1 MNIWARQSSPI
12 THPAVELPPGVQSLA
27 PRERELA
34 TAIYTHGPM
43 TAEGLREQLS
53 LEITNAAIRSMLSR
67 LCRKGILKRRAEDGK
82 AQARGQGKAFLYLPV
97 ITPDLVRR
105 QAMEQLARD
114 FFQGSM
120 LDVAQA
126 AIEMSRTVDPH
137 CNGGANRTSR
147 WKPPSNLAA

>member
-1 MNIWARQSSPI
+1 MNIWPGQTSPLNCQL
-12 THPAVELPPGVQSLA
+12 AELPPGVQSLA

-34 TAIYTHGPM
+34 TAIYTRGPM
-43 TAEGLREQLS
+43 TAERLREQLS

-82 AQARGQGKAFLYLPV
+82 AQARGQGKAFLYLPL

-114 FFQGSM
+114 FFEGSM

-126 AIEMSRTVDPH
+126 AIEMSRTLDPPR
-137 CNGGANRTSR
+137 NGRANRTSK
-147 WKPPSNLAA
+147 WKPPSNMAA